1 MKAFMDS
8 NFLLKTQTAQ
18 TLYHECA
25 KNQPIWDYHCH
36 LSPKDIAEN
45 RRFTNLT
52 ELWLEGDHYKWRQMR
67 AWGFEEALVT
77 GNADPYDKFVAWAKT
92 IENLIGNP
100 LYHWTHLELQRY
112 FNITEPLTA
121 ASAERI
127 WKNANEQIASP
138 DFCVKNIFKNMNIFG
153 VGTTDDPADT
163 LEYHNAIKDG
173 KAQIGSIDTKV
184 APSFRPDNALNALSP
199 DFRNYIK
206 KLETASNVKISSII
220 DVLKAL
226 ESRLDYFVAAGCVAS
241 DHGISEMPVCAA
253 VNDTEGRKAEKEAAE
268 RALANALAGKSVAA
282 EDAAAYQAYLLAEL
296 VPLYYKRGVVV
307 QLHAQAIRDNNP
319 KAFATLGANT
329 GFDASHDTSFAL
341 ALSRL
346 LARLN
351 EHGMPKTIVY
361 SLNPKDYY
369 SLGTLIGCFQGGMK
383 GRMQFGSA
391 WWFCDHRDGMTEQ
404 LKTLGNL
411 GMIATS
417 VGMLTDSRSFLSYPR
432 HEYYRRILCN
442 LLGTWV
448 EDGEYPADTEKLK
461 EIVKA
466 VCFENA
472 KDYFSLNIK

>member
-1 MKAFMDS
+1 MKNFMNS
-8 NFLLKTQTAQ
+8 NFLLQTPTAQ

-25 KNQPIWDYHCH
+25 KNQPVWDYHCH

-45 RRFTNLT
+45 RRFGNLT

-67 AWGFEEALVT
+67 TFGFEEALIT
-77 GNADPYDKFVAWAKT
+77 GNADPYDKFCAWANT

-112 FNITEPLTA
+112 FNITEPLTS

-138 DFCVKNIFKNMNIFG
+138 DFCVKTIFKNMNIYG
-153 VGTTDDPADT
+153 VGTTDDPVDS
-163 LEYHNAIKDG
+163 LEYH
-173 KAQIGSIDTKV
+173 KAVKAGTAEIGSIATKV
-184 APSFRPDNALNALSP
+184 VPSFRPDNALNALSAGFA
-199 DFRNYIK
+199 DYIK
-206 KLETASNVKISSII
+206 KLEAASAVKIAAVD

-226 ESRLDYFVAAGCVAS
+226 EKRLDYFVEAGCVAS
-241 DHGISEMPVCAA
+241 DHGISVMPVCAA
-253 VNDTEGRKAEKEAAE
+253 VNDSEGRKAEKEAAE
-268 RALANALAGKSVAA
+268 RALNNALSGKTVD
-282 EDAAAYQAYLLAEL
+282 EKDAAAYQAYLLAGL
-296 VPLYYKRGVVV
+296 APLYYKRGIVV

-319 KAFATLGANT
+319 KAFAALGANT
-329 GFDASHDTSFAL
+329 GFDASHDADFAF

-346 LARLN
+346 LARMN
-351 EHGMPKTIVY
+351 EQNMPKTIVY

-411 GMIATS
+411 GMISTS

-442 LLGTWV
+442 LFGTWV
-448 EDGEYPADTEKLK
+448 EEGEYPADTEKLK
-461 EIVKA
+461 EIVQA

-472 KDYFSLNIK
+472 KNYFSPDVK

>member
-1 MKAFMDS
+1 MKTFMDS
-8 NFLLKTQTAQ
+8 NFLLKTPTAQ

-25 KNQPIWDYHCH
+25 KNQPVWDYHCH

-45 RRFTNLT
+45 RRFNNLT

-67 AWGFEEALVT
+67 TFGFEEALIT
-77 GNADPYDKFVAWAKT
+77 GDADPYDKFCAWAKT

-112 FNITEPLTA
+112 FNITEPLTSA
-121 ASAERI
+121 HAERI

-138 DFCVKNIFKNMNIFG
+138 DFCVKTIFKNMNIFG
-153 VGTTDDPADT
+153 VGTTDDPVDT
-163 LEYHNAIKDG
+163 LEYHKAVKDG
-173 KAQIGSIDTKV
+173 KAKIGSIVTKV
-184 APSFRPDNALNALSP
+184 VPSFRPDNALNALAP
-199 DFRNYIK
+199 GFADYIK
-206 KLETASNVKISSII
+206 KLEAVSGVKISVVD

-226 ESRLDYFVAAGCVAS
+226 ENRLDYFVEAGCVAS
-241 DHGISEMPVCAA
+241 DHGISGMPLCAA
-253 VNDTEGRKAEKEAAE
+253 VNDKDARKAEKEAAE
-268 RALANALAGKSVAA
+268 RALKNTLEGKAVA
-282 EDAAAYQAYLLAEL
+282 EKDAAAYQAYLLAEL
-296 VPLYYKRGVVV
+296 APLYYKRGIVV

-319 KAFATLGANT
+319 KAFAALGANT
-329 GFDASHDTSFAL
+329 GFDASHDADFAF

-346 LARLN
+346 LARMN
-351 EHGMPKTIVY
+351 EQNMPKTIVY

-369 SLGTLIGCFQGGMK
+369 SLGTLIGCFQGGIK

-411 GMIATS
+411 GMISTS

-442 LLGTWV
+442 LFGTWV
-448 EDGEYPADTEKLK
+448 EDGEYPADIEQLK
-461 EIVKA
+461 KIVKDI
-466 VCFENA
+466 CFENA
-472 KDYFSLNIK
+472 KNYFSPDIK

>member
-1 MKAFMDS
+1 MKTFMDS
-8 NFLLKTQTAQ
+8 NFLLQNSTAQ
-18 TLYHECA
+18 SLYHDCA

-45 RRFTNLT
+45 RHFSNLT

-67 AWGFEEALVT
+67 TMGFEEALIT
-77 GNADPYDKFVAWAKT
+77 GNADPYDKFCAWAET

-112 FNITEPLTA
+112 FNITEPLTS

-127 WKNANEQIASP
+127 WKKANEQIADP
-138 DFCVKNIFKNMNIFG
+138 EFCVKNIFTKMKIFG
-153 VGTTDDPADT
+153 VGTTDDPVDS
-163 LEYHNAIKDG
+163 LEFHNSIKNGNAEIG
-173 KAQIGSIDTKV
+173 KIDSKV
-184 APSFRPDNALNALSP
+184 VPSFRPDNALNALSQE
-199 DFRNYIK
+199 FSTYIK
-206 KLETASNVKISSII
+206 KLEKTSGVKISSAD

-226 ESRLDYFVAAGCVAS
+226 ENRLDYFVAAGCVAS
-241 DHGISEMPVCAA
+241 DHGISEFPVCAA
-253 VNDTEGRKAEKEAAE
+253 VNDKEGRKAEKEAAE
-268 RALANALAGKSVAA
+268 RAFNAAINGKKVDCN
-282 EDAAAYQAYLLAEL
+282 DAAAYQAYLLAGL
-296 VPLYYKRGVVV
+296 APVYYKRGIVV

-319 KAFATLGANT
+319 KALAELGINT
-329 GFDASHDTSFAL
+329 GFDASHDTDFCL

-346 LARLN
+346 LARMN
-351 EHGMPKTIVY
+351 EENMPKTIVY

-369 SLGTLIGCFQGGMK
+369 SLATLIGCFQGGMK

-411 GMIATS
+411 GMISTS

-448 EDGEYPADTEKLK
+448 EEGEYPNDSTRLEK
-461 EIVKA
+461 IVKSI
-466 VCFENA
+466 CFENA
-472 KDYFSLNIK
+472 KDYFSPEIK